1 MPQFTATFVPSGY
14 DDYSMPEMYAP
25 APQRVMPEVPQNMQQ
40 DIQRME
46 FEAGHYPSRQ
56 QYGAAPNHGHDRG
69 ESLSSAVSSYTDGS
83 SSNYRPFEDD
93 HHNYRPMASL
103 DMPGKNPFPRLKGDN
118 IPPSDDE
125 KEEILYN
132 AREHVLHSNNVNMQ
146 LSWARDALNFVETA
160 SEVRAREDAA
170 RNGGRSQT
178 PAVEHELRVDAMNII
193 MYLSEQHHPEAV
205 FMKAKWDEFG
215 KFGTREDKRAAFKGY
230 RTAAEQGWGRAEYR
244 MGMLYENSNEFDKAI
259 SHYYNGERLGDSAA
273 MYRLGMMA
281 LLGQHGQRQDFQRG
295 LDWINRAADTADE
308 DAPQGAYVFGMLIA
322 RDLPDINVPEG
333 MLPYKVDT
341 ARQYIEKAAYLGFAK
356 AQLKMGQ
363 AYELC
368 QLGCDFH
375 PAYSLHY
382 YGLASAQGQ
391 PEAALGVSRWFLFG
405 YEGNFAKNEALAFKY
420 AKQAADAKLPTGEFA
435 MGYYHEI
442 GIHIQKDLSE
452 ARRWYGLAAQH
463 GNTDAVGRLDSL
475 SHDQSLSKQDHET
488 TALTRIKSQHGSMR
502 GKRPERL
509 KRLKDQQH
517 MAAVPEGPT
526 TPNDPNGR
534 SPRVSPHPSPRHG
547 PAGSDSR
554 PPAFGLNVNI
564 DQGGLAMR
572 PKSAAPYPEDDTR
585 PNPLNVNR
593 PRSAAPYPEEGP
605 GYLPPMRNAGGLP
618 APGGIGGRPDAFGI
632 RPGSA
637 GRGVPGPANLAPG
650 VIPAGMPPPR
660 ARVASGGAPGG
671 PQGGYRQGSP
681 AGGHAH
687 AGSGGYGRGGMM
699 MGGPRPA
706 GAPPGNGA
714 GRGMPGPY
722 GQGGPP
728 GPQSPPLIPPAGSM
742 PGTPSREYGGGRGA
756 NNPYG
761 PPAAMGGPGPQGG
774 GGGAY
779 PPRQSSQP
787 QPQQQR
793 PGFGRSSAPPLH
805 NAVAARPTP
814 PSSSHGPGTA
824 SPAASVASAPPAAS
838 KPSGGKAGKGGG
850 GSSHPDGKTMGNG
863 PSTFDEMGIPKAKDK
878 DDCTYEQGALYSIR
892 ARDPDAFTRY
902 VTQLA
907 PFYELPASVLPP
919 NLAERNR
926 VTGLYLLLLLTQG
939 RYAEFHS
946 ELESLST
953 REGGGGS
960 VDVEGDRFL
969 GYPIRLERW
978 LMEGSYD
985 RVWKSMKSR
994 EVPSEEFAVFSEIL
1008 TSQIRSEIASSSER
1022 AYPSLPIS
1030 STKSLLFLDS
1040 EGAVIDFARS
1050 RGWILRDGMIYFP
1063 KETEA
1068 DLLADGDEGE
1078 IDGRDEMSKLV
1089 IENALGYARELE
1101 TIV

>member
-1 MPQFTATFVPSGY
+1 MPQFTATFVPSGH

-25 APQRVMPEVPQNMQQ
+25 SPQRVMPEVPQNMQQ

-46 FEAGHYPSRQ
+46 FEAGHRQ
-56 QYGAAPNHGHDRG
+56 QYGAAPNYRG
-69 ESLSSAVSSYTDGS
+69 EFGHGRDESLTSVVSGYTDG

-93 HHNYRPMASL
+93 QKNYHPMASL
-103 DMPGKNPFPRLKGDN
+103 EMPGKNPFPRLKGDN

-160 SEVRAREDAA
+160 SEVRAREDAS

-193 MYLSEQHHPEAV
+193 MYLSEQRHPEAV
-205 FMKAKWDEFG
+205 FMRAKWDEFG

-259 SHYYNGERLGDSAA
+259 SHYYNGEQLGDSAA

-442 GIHIQKDLSE
+442 GIHVQKDLVE
-452 ARRWYGLAAQH
+452 ARRWYELAAAH

-475 SHDQSLSKQDHET
+475 SHDKSLSKQDHET

-509 KRLKDQQH
+509 KRIKDQQH

-526 TPNDPNGR
+526 TPNDPSGR

-547 PAGSDSR
+547 PAGSDGR
-554 PPAFGLNVNI
+554 PPAFGLNVNV
-564 DQGGLAMR
+564 DHGGLAMR
-572 PKSAAPYPEDDTR
+572 PKSTAPYPEDDTR
-585 PNPLNVNR
+585 PLNVPR
-593 PRSAAPYPEEGP
+593 PHSAAPYPEEGP
-605 GYLPPMRNAGGLP
+605 GYHPPMRAGLP
-618 APGGIGGRPDAFGI
+618 GPGRPDAFGI

-637 GRGVPGPANLAPG
+637 GRGGPGPNNLAPG

-660 ARVASGGAPGG
+660 GRVASAGAPGG
-671 PQGGYRQGSP
+671 PGGPPGGYRQGGPGQAGPGGYRQGS
-681 AGGHAH
+681 
-687 AGSGGYGRGGMM
+687 
-699 MGGPRPA
+699 MG
-706 GAPPGNGA
+706 
-714 GRGMPGPY
+714 

-728 GPQSPPLIPPAGSM
+728 GPDGRRPVGGPAGNGPGAQGPQSPPLIPPAGSM
-742 PGTPSREYGGGRGA
+742 PGTPGREYGGRSSA
-756 NNPYG
+756 YPPPQQQQG
-761 PPAAMGGPGPQGG
+761 PH
-774 GGGAY
+774 

-787 QPQQQR
+787 QPQQQQR
-793 PGFGRSSAPPLH
+793 PGPGQYGVTLSDGGGRSSAPPLQ
-805 NAVAARPTP
+805 NAVGARPTP

-824 SPAASVASAPPAAS
+824 SPAPSVASAPTPAIATPAKAS
-838 KPSGGKAGKGGG
+838 SA
-850 GSSHPDGKTMGNG
+850 HPDGKTIGNG
-863 PSTFDEMGIPKAKDK
+863 PATFDEMGIPKIKDK
-878 DDCTYEQGALYSIR
+878 DDC
-892 ARDPDAFTRY
+892 
-902 VTQLA
+902 V
-907 PFYELPASVLPP
+907 V
-919 NLAERNR
+919 
-926 VTGLYLLLLLTQG
+926 
-939 RYAEFHS
+939 
-946 ELESLST
+946 
-953 REGGGGS
+953 
-960 VDVEGDRFL
+960 
-969 GYPIRLERW
+969 
-978 LMEGSYD
+978 M
-985 RVWKSMKSR
+985 
-994 EVPSEEFAVFSEIL
+994 
-1008 TSQIRSEIASSSER
+1008 
-1022 AYPSLPIS
+1022 
-1030 STKSLLFLDS
+1030 
-1040 EGAVIDFARS
+1040 
-1050 RGWILRDGMIYFP
+1050 
-1063 KETEA
+1063 
-1068 DLLADGDEGE
+1068 
-1078 IDGRDEMSKLV
+1078 
-1089 IENALGYARELE
+1089 
-1101 TIV
+1101 